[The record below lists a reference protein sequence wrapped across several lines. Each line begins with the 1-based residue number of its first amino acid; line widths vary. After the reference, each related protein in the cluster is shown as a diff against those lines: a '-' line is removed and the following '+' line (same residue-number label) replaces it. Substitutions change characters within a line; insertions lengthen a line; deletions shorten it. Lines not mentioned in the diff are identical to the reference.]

1 MNKVRVLTQLLVAGA
16 ALALLAGPA
25 AAKKCEGVTMPDKVK
40 VAGVDLVLNG
50 MGIREATILNVDV
63 YVAGLYMTSKTKSSK
78 AAIAME
84 GPKRL
89 VLHFV
94 RDVDKDDVM
103 DAYAE
108 SFSKQRAAR
117 TMKAKISKFLSMM
130 GPAKDGQEW
139 VFTYDPAKGL
149 EVKIGGKVKGVVAG
163 ADFFKVFLTIWL
175 GPNPPNKGLKVGLL
189 GGRCG

>member
-1 MNKVRVLTQLLVAGA
+1 MRKVRSLTQLFVVGA
-16 ALALLAGPA
+16 VLGLMAGPA
-25 AAKKCEGVTMPDKVK
+25 AAKKCEGVNMPNKTQ

-63 YVAGLYMTSKTKSSK
+63 YVAGLYMTGKTKSSLK
-78 AAIAME
+78 AIAME
-84 GPKRL
+84 GPKKL

-94 RDVDKDDVM
+94 RDVDRDDVM

-108 SFSKQRAAR
+108 SFSKQKAALS
-117 TMKAKISKFLSMM
+117 MKSRITKFLKMM

-149 EVKIGGKVKGVVAG
+149 EVKIGGKVKGVVKG
-163 ADFFKVFLTIWL
+163 DDFFKVFLTIWL
-175 GPNPPNKGLKVGLL
+175 GPKPPNKGLKVGLL
-189 GGRCG
+189 GGHCG